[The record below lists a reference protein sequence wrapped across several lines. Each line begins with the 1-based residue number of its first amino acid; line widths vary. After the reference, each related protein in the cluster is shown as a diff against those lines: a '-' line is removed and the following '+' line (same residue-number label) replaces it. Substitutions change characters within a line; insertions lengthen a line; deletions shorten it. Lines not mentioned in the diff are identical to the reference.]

1 VAAVTGIRRLEKMG
15 FAPFFLAATLTGM
28 AGVPVWVATYLG
40 IEGPWSGM
48 TAPHWHGH
56 EMIFGYALAVL
67 GGYLLTKVTWRTLL
81 ALFAA
86 WAAGRAAGLAGEA
99 LPPGISALAAVAYP
113 AVLAFYAGAPFLRAA
128 KQLRSAVPGLL
139 LAAFLIAELIFQAG
153 VLGLV
158 PGGTWIG
165 LGLGVDLIVLMLFL
179 MGGRV
184 TAAATS
190 GAIQARGRYLPGI
203 AQARLETAGLLA
215 LLAMTLVDLSGL
227 APQLAG
233 LLALGASVVVAT
245 RLVRWQVWTVVDAL
259 DISSLHAGYGFI
271 AVGLALKALAQITG
285 ALGVFEAMHGVSV
298 GALGVLSLTIMGR
311 VVTQRTTGLRALPGA
326 VRLAIGLVILAT
338 LARLLALD
346 GALRQDMLVAAS
358 IAWTMAMAIF
368 AGNVLWSLRCWWA
381 REKGVVLAQ

>member
-1 VAAVTGIRRLEKMG
+1 M
-15 FAPFFLAATLTGM
+15 
-28 AGVPVWVATYLG
+28 
-40 IEGPWSGM
+40 
-48 TAPHWHGH
+48 
-56 EMIFGYALAVL
+56 
-67 GGYLLTKVTWRTLL
+67 
-81 ALFAA
+81 
-86 WAAGRAAGLAGEA
+86 
-99 LPPGISALAAVAYP
+99 
-113 AVLAFYAGAPFLRAA
+113 LAFYAGAPFLRAA